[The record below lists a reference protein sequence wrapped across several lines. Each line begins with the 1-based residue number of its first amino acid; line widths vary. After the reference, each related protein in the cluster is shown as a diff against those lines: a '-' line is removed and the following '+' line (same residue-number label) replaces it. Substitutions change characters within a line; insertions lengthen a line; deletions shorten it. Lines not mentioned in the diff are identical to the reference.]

1 MSLRTPRGAALVA
14 SLLIVAAACTPAASP
29 GAQSPGASAPG
40 ATGAVSP
47 SASANPEDQLFA
59 FKYEPKEG
67 KPGGSVVI
75 GEWQPPSNYNP
86 YYSNAFATV
95 EVLYST
101 HKTLWTVSNDGH
113 WKPDLASKM
122 PKFSDNSVR
131 EPTTFTGTPATC
143 GKPAAAASPSAAGSA
158 AASGSPAASESAAAS
173 PAGAGFDVDIE
184 LRPGLKWSDGQPLTL
199 NDLKY
204 TWQWNCDPDQTGLV
218 TGTTGWEEIAGM
230 DVQPDGL
237 KATIHFKSKYAGF
250 YGLLS
255 SVILPEHYMKTIPV
269 KDANKKSMPASAA
282 MANVPSSGPFKWVT
296 ASPQGAELEKN
307 PNWVGGTFKQGAYLD
322 KVKYTFY
329 STVDGMKSAF
339 LAGDLDVALNMAQ
352 ADYDSIKGVQPD
364 IGKALT
370 NPAWEYEHLDINQG
384 PAKKAGTGSGHELLM
399 DVNGRKAIQAAIDRK
414 QLFQTLFPGAPL
426 PEKLGCAP
434 APPGLYFR
442 DESVTCPDAD
452 VAQAKQ
458 LLTTAG
464 WTDSNNNGT
473 VDKGGKEAVLESC
486 TTAGRPVRELTLRK
500 VSDQLKAIGVKVN
513 VNFADATSV
522 VFAGYNDVTDTTKC
536 SIYRGTYD
544 IALYTSIFTFDLFG
558 DYYYSYHSTQNPD
571 LPPNDGGNTSRFND
585 PEMDKALDTMKNSIR
600 TDELVEAA
608 HTAQKLDVEKVGD
621 IGLYYRES
629 VRGVST
635 RLQNFFTNPSSA
647 SDMWNIED
655 WWVEEGS

>member
-1 MSLRTPRGAALVA
+1 V
-14 SLLIVAAACTPAASP
+14 
-29 GAQSPGASAPG
+29 
-40 ATGAVSP
+40 
-47 SASANPEDQLFA
+47 NPEDLLFA
-59 FKYEPKEG
+59 YKYEPKEG
-67 KPGGSVVI
+67 KAGNSVVI
-75 GEWQPPSNYNP
+75 GEWQPPSNYNG
-86 YYSNAFATV
+86 YYSNAFATF
-95 EVLYST
+95 EVLAAT
-101 HKTLWTVSNDGH
+101 HRGLWTVSNDGH
-113 WKPDLASKM
+113 WKPDLAAKM

-131 EPTTFTGTPATC
+131 EPSSFTGTPATC
-143 GKPAAAASPSAAGSA
+143 GKPAAAAS
-158 AASGSPAASESAAAS
+158 GSPAASATAAA
-173 PAGAGFDVDIE
+173 PAGFDVDLE

-204 TWQWNCDPDQTGLV
+204 TWQWNCDPAQTGLV

-237 KATIHFKSKYAGF
+237 KATVHFKTKYAGF

-255 SVILPEHYMKTIPV
+255 SFILPEHYFKTIPI
-269 KDANKKSMPASAA
+269 KDAIKKSMPASAA
-282 MANVPSSGPFKWVT
+282 MANVPASGPFKFLT
-296 ASPQGAELEKN
+296 ASPQGAELDRN
-307 PNWVGGTFKQGAYLD
+307 PNWTGGAFNQGAYLD
-322 KVKYTFY
+322 KVKFTFY

-364 IGKALT
+364 VGKAIT
-370 NPAWEYEHLDINQG
+370 NPAWEYEHLDLNQG
-384 PAKKAGTGSGHELLM
+384 PAKKVGNGTGHDLLT

-414 QLFQTLFPGAPL
+414 QLFQTLFPGAPV

-464 WTDSNNNGT
+464 WTDSNGDGT
-473 VDKGGKEAVLESC
+473 VDKGGKEAVLTAC

-500 VSDQLKAIGVKVN
+500 VADQLKAIGVKVN
-513 VNFADATSV
+513 VKFADATSV
-522 VFAGYNDVTDTTKC
+522 VFASYNDVTDSTEC

-558 DYYYSYHSTQNPD
+558 DYYFSYHSSQIPD
-571 LPPNDGGNTSRFND
+571 DPPHDGGNTTRFKD
-585 PEMDKALDTMKNSIR
+585 PEMDAALDTMKNSIR
-600 TDELVEAA
+600 TDELVKAA
-608 HTAQKLDVEKVGD
+608 DTVQKLDVEKVGD
-621 IGLYYRES
+621 IGLYYRQS

-647 SDMWNIED
+647 SDQWNIED
-655 WWVEEGS
+655 WWVEEGG